1 MSRFFVKYSYF
12 LLVLPVLLLLL
23 SIKANLE
30 SNFTPERVLYTYLI
44 LYLASILFLNKK
56 IKFIYISLVY
66 VFSVLFT
73 YLEWCYVML
82 YHERINTSTIFILLE
97 TNGVESLE
105 FVRQYFDYRMIFVLL
120 VLVFSSFFI
129 LKGVKILIENYSIKE
144 ILLAIKSD
152 FLNLFNNRVTIK
164 IGEFSRFIN
173 ANTVRKLVFGLFIL
187 SIIVFIYFKSNHQK
201 QHAVYLAYDSYLKYK
216 EEQKKYHEF
225 LFGDQKNHDYLQG
238 KSNNS
243 PSEKETYVLVIGE
256 STTRTHFQLYNYNR
270 ATNPEL
276 AKIKNE
282 LVIFEDVISPHT
294 HTIPCLEKMLTL
306 GNYEQ
311 PNKKYEGTII
321 EIMKQAG
328 FKTYW
333 ISNQIPVGIY
343 ETKST
348 AIAKLSDNVFFTNS
362 GGEME
367 QQSLDEKVLP
377 YVDKVLKENVT
388 KKFIVV
394 HLLGTHV
401 QYENRYPNSFDVF
414 KDTPQTDFPSDDAHK
429 TINYYDNAV
438 LYNDYIV
445 STIIDKVKAT
455 TINQKSSLIYLS
467 DHGEDVFETV
477 DLSGHSE
484 AISSKPMY
492 LVPFIYW
499 SNNAEQ
505 LKKLQQYKQRKYMA
519 DDLIFSLADMANLT
533 FNGNEPKRSIFN
545 LNFKERIRRV
555 KDGKDFDELFQSIN

>member
-1 MSRFFVKYSYF
+1 MFRYLTKYSYI

-23 SIKANLE
+23 SIKTNLE

-44 LYLASILFLNKK
+44 LYLASILILNKRG
-56 IKFIYISLVY
+56 KFIYISLVY
-66 VFSVLFT
+66 VFSILLT
-73 YLEWCYVML
+73 YIEWCYVML
-82 YHERINTSTIFILLE
+82 YHERINASTMFILLE
-97 TNGVESLE
+97 TNGVESME
-105 FVRQYFDYRMIFVLL
+105 FIQQYFDYRMIFVLL
-120 VLVFSSFFI
+120 VLLFSSFFI
-129 LKGVKILIENYSIKE
+129 LKGVKHLIENYTRKE

-164 IGEFSRFIN
+164 ITEFSRFIN
-173 ANTVRKLVFGLFIL
+173 ANTIRKLVFGFLIL
-187 SIIVFIYFKSNHQK
+187 LIIVFIYFKSNHQK

-216 EEQKKYHEF
+216 DEQKKYHEF
-225 LFGDQKNHDYLQG
+225 LFGDQKNHDYLKA
-238 KSNNS
+238 KSNNPKS
-243 PSEKETYVLVIGE
+243 DKETYVLVIGE
-256 STTRTHFQLYNYNR
+256 STTKTHLQLYNYSR

-276 AKIKNE
+276 TKIKNE
-282 LVIFEDVISPHT
+282 LVVFEDVISPHT

-306 GNYEQ
+306 GNYEN

-321 EIMKQAG
+321 ELMKQAG

-367 QQSLDEKVLP
+367 QQSLDEKVFP
-377 YVDKVLKENVT
+377 YLDKVLEEDVA

-401 QYENRYPNSFDVF
+401 QYQNRYPKSFDVF
-414 KDTPQTDFPSDDAHK
+414 KDTPKTNFPSDDAFEV
-429 TINYYDNAV
+429 INYYDNAV
-438 LYNDYIV
+438 LYNDFVV
-445 STIIDKVKAT
+445 SNIINRVKVASN
-455 TINQKSSLIYLS
+455 NQTASLIYLS

-492 LVPFIYW
+492 LIPFIYW
-499 SNNAEQ
+499 SNNTEQ
-505 LKKLQQYKQRKYMA
+505 VKKFQQYKARKYLA
-519 DDLIFSLADMANLT
+519 DDLLFSLVDMASIT
-533 FNGNEPKRSIFN
+533 FVGFDPERSIFN
-545 LNFKERIRRV
+545 LNFKERKRLV
-555 KDGKDFDELFQSIN
+555 KDGKDFDELFQSIK

>member
-1 MSRFFVKYSYF
+1 MFRFLEKYSYI

-23 SIKANLE
+23 SIKTNIE

-44 LYLASILFLNKK
+44 LYLASILILNKK
-56 IKFIYISLVY
+56 GKFIYISIVY
-66 VFSVLFT
+66 VVSILLT
-73 YLEWCYVML
+73 YIEWCYVML

-105 FVRQYFDYRMIFVLL
+105 FIQQYFDYKMMVVLFVLL
-120 VLVFSSFFI
+120 FSSFFI

-144 ILLAIKSD
+144 IFLVIKSD
-152 FLNLFNNRVTIK
+152 FINLFNNRVTIK
-164 IGEFSRFIN
+164 VAEFSRFIN
-173 ANTVRKLVFGLFIL
+173 ANTIRKLVFGFFIL
-187 SIIVFIYFKSNHQK
+187 LIIVFIYFKSNHQK

-216 EEQKKYHEF
+216 DEQKKYHEF
-225 LFGDQKNHDYLQG
+225 LFGDQKNHDYHKA
-238 KSNNS
+238 KSNN
-243 PSEKETYVLVIGE
+243 PKSEKETYVLVIGE
-256 STTRTHFQLYNYNR
+256 STTKTHLQLYNYNR
-270 ATNPEL
+270 PTNPGL
-276 AKIKNE
+276 TKMKNE
-282 LVIFEDVISPHT
+282 LVVFEDVISPHT

-321 EIMKQAG
+321 ELMKQAG

-348 AIAKLSDNVFFTNS
+348 AIAKLSDNIFFTNS

-367 QQSLDEKVLP
+367 QQSLDEKVFP
-377 YVDKVLKENVT
+377 YLDKVLEEDVA

-401 QYENRYPNSFDVF
+401 QYQNRYPKSFEIF
-414 KDTPQTDFPSDDAHK
+414 KDTPQTNFPSDDAHK

-438 LYNDYIV
+438 LYNDFVV
-445 STIIDKVKAT
+445 SNIINRVKTAT
-455 TINQKSSLIYLS
+455 NNQKASLIYLS

-492 LVPFIYW
+492 LIPFVYW
-499 SNNAEQ
+499 SNDTEQ
-505 LKKLQQYKQRKYMA
+505 VKNFQQYKARKYLA
-519 DDLIFSLADMANLT
+519 DDLLFSLVDMANIT
-533 FNGNEPKRSIFN
+533 FVGFEPERSIFN
-545 LNFKERIRRV
+545 LNFKERKRIV
-555 KDGKDFDELFQSIN
+555 KEGKDFDELF